1 MKTPFHEGERS
12 VQERAGVSRMADKIG
27 TGVDDSIPP
36 PAQEFLRRRYVVQ
49 LGSVS
54 PRGAVWG
61 SQRVG
66 PPGFMTCPDERTVR
80 IEAAAVPGDPLLEN
94 LRGDP
99 RLGLLAIDLPT
110 RRRYRVN
117 GRAFLEGDEVI
128 AIRVDQA
135 YGNCPKYIQRREPVE
150 ALDVHP
156 ADRDVAHGAVLTEPQ
171 RTFVESADT
180 FFLATAHP
188 DAGADVSHRGG
199 RPGFVRVSGERM
211 LVWPDYAGNTMFM
224 SLGNLA
230 VNPHAGLLF
239 VDFDSGTTLQLTGR
253 ARVDWDAARAA
264 TFPGAQRVVEL
275 EIDETVETRNASPL
289 RWKLVEPSPFNP

>member
-1 MKTPFHEGERS
+1 M
-12 VQERAGVSRMADKIG
+12 
-27 TGVDDSIPP
+27 
-36 PAQEFLRRRYVVQ
+36 
-49 LGSVS
+49 
-54 PRGAVWG
+54 
-61 SQRVG
+61 
-66 PPGFMTCPDERTVR
+66 
-80 IEAAAVPGDPLLEN
+80 
-94 LRGDP
+94 
-99 RLGLLAIDLPT
+99 
-110 RRRYRVN
+110 
-117 GRAFLEGDEVI
+117 I

-188 DAGADVSHRGG
+188 DGRRDATRRRR
-199 RPGFVRVSGERM
+199 RPGFVRVSDDRT
-211 LVWPDYAGNTMFM
+211 LVWPDYVGNTMFM
-224 SLGNLA
+224 SLGNLE

>member
-1 MKTPFHEGERS
+1 
-12 VQERAGVSRMADKIG
+12 
-27 TGVDDSIPP
+27 
-36 PAQEFLRRRYVVQ
+36 
-49 LGSVS
+49 
-54 PRGAVWG
+54 VWA

-99 RLGLLAIDLPT
+99 HLGLLAIDLPT

-117 GRAFLEGDEVI
+117 GRASLESEEVI
-128 AIRVDQA
+128 VVRVNQA

>member
-1 MKTPFHEGERS
+1 MKTPFHEGERA

-224 SLGNLA
+224 SLGNLE

>member
-1 MKTPFHEGERS
+1 MKTPFHEGERA
-12 VQERAGVSRMADKIG
+12 VQERAGVSRMADKIA

-156 ADRDVAHGAVLTEPQ
+156 ADRDVAHGAELTEPQ

>member
-27 TGVDDSIPP
+27 TGVDDSIPL

-80 IEAAAVPGDPLLEN
+80 MEAAAVPGDPLLEN

-224 SLGNLA
+224 SLGNLS

-275 EIDETVETRNASPL
+275 EIDETVESRFASPL

>member
-1 MKTPFHEGERS
+1 MKTPFHEGERA

-54 PRGAVWG
+54 PRGAVWA

>member
-1 MKTPFHEGERS
+1 MKTPFHEGERA

>member
-1 MKTPFHEGERS
+1 MKTPFHEGERA
-12 VQERAGVSRMADKIG
+12 VQERAGVSRMADKIA

-36 PAQEFLRRRYVVQ
+36 PAQEFLRRRYVAQ

-224 SLGNLA
+224 SLGNLE

>member
-1 MKTPFHEGERS
+1 MKTPFHEGERA
-12 VQERAGVSRMADKIG
+12 VQERAGVSRMADKIA

-80 IEAAAVPGDPLLEN
+80 MEAAAVPGDPLLEN

>member
-1 MKTPFHEGERS
+1 MKTPFHEGERA

-36 PAQEFLRRRYVVQ
+36 PAQEFLRRRYVAQ

-54 PRGAVWG
+54 PRGAVWA

-80 IEAAAVPGDPLLEN
+80 IEAAGVPGDPLLEN
-94 LRGDP
+94 LRADP
-99 RLGLLAIDLPT
+99 HLGLLAIDLPT

-128 AIRVDQA
+128 GIRVDQA
-135 YGNCPKYIQRREPVE
+135 FGNCPKYIQSREPVE
-150 ALDVHP
+150 ALDLHP
-156 ADRDVAHGAVLTEPQ
+156 SDGDVRHRGALTEAQ
-171 RTFVESADT
+171 RTFVEHADT

-199 RPGFVRVSGERM
+199 RPGFVRVSGERT

-224 SLGNLA
+224 SLGNLE

-253 ARVDWDAARAA
+253 ARIDWDAARAA
-264 TFPGAQRVVEL
+264 TFPGAQRLVEL

>member
-1 MKTPFHEGERS
+1 MKTPFHEGERA
-12 VQERAGVSRMADKIG
+12 VQERAGVRRMADKIG
-27 TGVDDSIPP
+27 TGIDDAIPP
-36 PAQEFLRRRYVVQ
+36 SAQEFLRRRYVVQ
-49 LGSVS
+49 LGSLS
-54 PRGAVWG
+54 PGGAVWA

-66 PPGFMTCPDERTVR
+66 PPGFITCPDERTVR
-80 IEAAAVPGDPLLEN
+80 IEAVVVPGDPLLEN

-117 GRAFLEGDEVI
+117 GRASLEGDEAIV
-128 AIRVDQA
+128 IRVDQA

-150 ALDVHP
+150 ALETHPGDADVTP
-156 ADRDVAHGAVLTEPQ
+156 GQALTMTQ
-171 RTFVESADT
+171 RAFVEHADT

-188 DAGADVSHRGG
+188 AVGADVSHRGG
-199 RPGFVRVSGERM
+199 RPGFVRASDERT

-264 TFPGAQRVVEL
+264 EFPGAQRVVEL

-289 RWKLVEPSPFNP
+289 RWKLVESSPFNP

>member
-54 PRGAVWG
+54 PRGAVWA

-80 IEAAAVPGDPLLEN
+80 MEAAAVPGDPLLEN

-224 SLGNLA
+224 SLGNLE

>member
-1 MKTPFHEGERS
+1 MKTPFHEGERA
-12 VQERAGVSRMADKIG
+12 VQERAGVSRMADKIA

>member
-54 PRGAVWG
+54 QRGAVWA
-61 SQRVG
+61 SQRVA
-66 PPGFMTCPDERTVR
+66 PPGFMTCPDEHTLR
-80 IEAAAVPGDPLLEN
+80 IEAAAVPGDPLVAN

-224 SLGNLA
+224 SLGNLS